1 MITACGKSKE
11 HMREIVLDTETTG
24 LDPAAGHRIVEIGC
38 VELVNYVAT
47 GRTFQRFINPEM
59 EMPAEAL
66 AIHGLTDE
74 FLAQKP
80 TFAEVADAF
89 MEFIEES
96 ILVIHNAEFDLGFI
110 NAELERLGRPPV
122 PAEPAVDTVQIARR
136 KFPGAPAS
144 LDALCRR
151 FQIDNAER
159 TLHGALRDAK
169 LLAEV
174 YLELIGGR
182 QPGLELAAATG
193 EKAGPQAPSVLRQ
206 PRPHAAS
213 REEEAR
219 HAAFLNE
226 IETPIWRA

>member
-1 MITACGKSKE
+1 
-11 HMREIVLDTETTG
+11 MREIILDTETTG

-80 TFAEVADAF
+80 IFAEVADAF
-89 MEFIEES
+89 MEFIDES
-96 ILVIHNAEFDLGFI
+96 TLVIHNAEFDLGFI
-110 NAELERLGRPPV
+110 NAELERLGRAPMA
-122 PAEPAVDTVQIARR
+122 AERAVDTVRIARR

-159 TLHGALRDAK
+159 ALHGALLDAK

-174 YLELIGGR
+174 YIELIGGR
-182 QPGLELAAATG
+182 QPGLELAAAIG
-193 EKAGPQAPSVLRQ
+193 KKADLEAPPVIRQ

-226 IETPIWRA
+226 IAAPVWRA

>member
-1 MITACGKSKE
+1 
-11 HMREIVLDTETTG
+11 MREIVLDTETTG
-24 LDPAAGHRIVEIGC
+24 LDPSAGHRIVEIGC
-38 VELVNYVAT
+38 VELINYVAT

-80 TFAEVADAF
+80 VFAEVADSF
-89 MEFIEES
+89 LEFVEES
-96 ILVIHNAEFDLGFI
+96 TLVIHNAEFDLGFI
-110 NAELERLGRPPV
+110 NAELERLGRAPV
-122 PAEPAVDTVQIARR
+122 AAERAVDTVRVARR

-159 TLHGALRDAK
+159 TLHGALLDAK
-169 LLAEV
+169 LLSEV

-182 QPGLELAAATG
+182 QPGLELAAAKG
-193 EKAGPQAPSVLRQ
+193 SQVGPEAPSVSRK
-206 PRPHAAS
+206 PRPHAVS
-213 REEEAR
+213 SEEEAR
-219 HAAFLNE
+219 HTAFLKE
-226 IETPIWRA
+226 INAPIWHA

>member
-1 MITACGKSKE
+1 
-11 HMREIVLDTETTG
+11 MREIVLDTETTG
-24 LDPAAGHRIVEIGC
+24 LDPSAGHRIVEIGC
-38 VELVNYVAT
+38 VELINHVAT

-80 TFAEVADAF
+80 VFAEVADSF
-89 MEFIEES
+89 LEFIEEPT
-96 ILVIHNAEFDLGFI
+96 LVIHNAEFDLGFI
-110 NAELERLGRPPV
+110 NAELERLSRAPV
-122 PAEPAVDTVQIARR
+122 AAKCTVDTVQVARR

-159 TLHGALRDAK
+159 TLHGALLDAK
-169 LLAEV
+169 LLSEV

-182 QPGLELAAATG
+182 QPGFELATKGNQVAP
-193 EKAGPQAPSVLRQ
+193 EAPSVSRK

-219 HAAFLNE
+219 HTAFLKGINA
-226 IETPIWRA
+226 PLWYA

>member
-1 MITACGKSKE
+1 
-11 HMREIVLDTETTG
+11 MREIILDTETTG
-24 LDPAAGHRIVEIGC
+24 LDPTAGHRIVEIGC

-80 TFAEVADAF
+80 IFAEVADAF
-89 MEFIEES
+89 MEFIDES
-96 ILVIHNAEFDLGFI
+96 TLVIHNAEFDLGFI
-110 NAELERLGRPPV
+110 NAELERLGRAPV
-122 PAEPAVDTVQIARR
+122 AAERAVDTVRIARR

-159 TLHGALRDAK
+159 ALHGALLDAK

-182 QPGLELAAATG
+182 QPGLELAAVTSKMADP
-193 EKAGPQAPSVLRQ
+193 EVPAVLRQ

-213 REEEAR
+213 HAEETR
-219 HAAFLNE
+219 HAAFLDDVDA
-226 IETPIWRA
+226 PIWRA